1 MIFEEIE
8 KRTGKKFI
16 VASRYWPDGTRF
28 RRRYRNK
35 TLAKRLLDRI
45 EGAIAMGTWPE
56 LKREL
61 TEPVPEQEEEITI
74 REFAD
79 TYFQEY
85 CYVSLTV
92 LTQRTLRRNGHRSR
106 VAWAQ
111 QHSDDRTVREVCWQS
126 CLESRHRA
134 AAIRGS

>member
-28 RRRYRNK
+28 RRRYSNK
-35 TLAKRLLDRI
+35 TLAKSVLDRI

-79 TYFQEY
+79 IYFQY
-85 CYVSLTV
+85 CQVRNRDRIS
-92 LTQRTLRRNGHRSR
+92 RR
-106 VAWAQ
+106 
-111 QHSDDRTVREVCWQS
+111 
-126 CLESRHRA
+126 
-134 AAIRGS
+134 RG